1 MEQKNGFA
9 VCFSGHRQE
18 KLPSLP
24 LQRIL
29 QSMLLTEIRSAIQ
42 DGAVRFYSG
51 LATGID
57 LIAAETVLAE
67 RQMQPH
73 IRLIGVKPFP
83 DQNESLSGALYA
95 RCQAVEAAADEIVC
109 VSPHYHRG
117 CYRLRNQYMI
127 DRSERLIAV
136 VSDMQSGTG
145 QTIRMAQKRG
155 ISLRIIDINQLEAML
170 IPPESAD

>member
-1 MEQKNGFA
+1 MIRENGFS

-18 KLPSLP
+18 KLPSVP

-29 QSMLLTEIRSAIQ
+29 QSMLLSEIRNAISE
-42 DGAVRFYSG
+42 GAVTFYSG

-67 RQMQPH
+67 KQNHPQ

-83 DQNESLSGALYA
+83 GQNESLNGVLYA
-95 RCQAVEAAADEIVC
+95 RCQAVEAAADEIIC

-117 CYRLRNQYMI
+117 CYRMRNQYMI

-136 VSDMQSGTG
+136 VSDMQSGPG

-155 ISLRIIDINQLEAML
+155 ITLRIIDINQLEAML
-170 IPPESAD
+170 TPNESAD